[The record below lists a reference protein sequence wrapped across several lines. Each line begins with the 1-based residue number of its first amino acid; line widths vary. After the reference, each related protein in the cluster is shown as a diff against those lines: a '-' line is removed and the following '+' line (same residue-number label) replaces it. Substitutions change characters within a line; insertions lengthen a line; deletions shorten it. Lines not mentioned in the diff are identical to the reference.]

1 MTVWKNRKL
10 KGRENLESNNA
21 YDEDNKLQQDGNDK
35 DKTTVISINDNVLG
49 LRFLDLALLYLND
62 VKVIIKSHREEERDD
77 MKRAIKMARILIN
90 NLTLEASPENFEKI
104 SVKGSLTSKNID
116 AVISDFEYV
125 QFFLKLPEKAC
136 SKEAIQRYNH
146 GKAMLEAFD

>member
-10 KGRENLESNNA
+10 KGRENLESDNA

-62 VKVIIKSHREEERDD
+62 VKVIIKSHCEEERDD
-77 MKRAIKMARILIN
+77 MKRARILI
-90 NLTLEASPENFEKI
+90 
-104 SVKGSLTSKNID
+104 
-116 AVISDFEYV
+116 
-125 QFFLKLPEKAC
+125 
-136 SKEAIQRYNH
+136 
-146 GKAMLEAFD
+146 

>member
-10 KGRENLESNNA
+10 KGRENLESDNA

-62 VKVIIKSHREEERDD
+62 VKVIIKSHCEEERDD
-77 MKRAIKMARILIN
+77 MKRAIKMAGILI
-90 NLTLEASPENFEKI
+90 
-104 SVKGSLTSKNID
+104 
-116 AVISDFEYV
+116 
-125 QFFLKLPEKAC
+125 
-136 SKEAIQRYNH
+136 
-146 GKAMLEAFD
+146 

>member
-1 MTVWKNRKL
+1 MTVW
-10 KGRENLESNNA
+10 ENLESGNA

-90 NLTLEASPENFEKI
+90 NLTLEVSPENF
-104 SVKGSLTSKNID
+104 
-116 AVISDFEYV
+116 
-125 QFFLKLPEKAC
+125 
-136 SKEAIQRYNH
+136 
-146 GKAMLEAFD
+146 